1 MIFFSYLTDFGYF
14 KRLSCKEEGTAY
26 PSWPSGFTPSFWWG
40 LCCSSFEFMCCVFC
54 FVCTILC
61 LVCPMLPV
69 SLDCPFLITPQC
81 LFISSEKEYHV
92 SCRTWSEKV
101 KNELLERG
109 EGYFNYFPSIFN
121 YFIFSN
127 QNHLIPFQ
135 LLLHS

>member
-1 MIFFSYLTDFGYF
+1 LAILSGCLVKKKKLLTLPDHLGSPPVFGGVYVAHL
-14 KRLSCKEEGTAY
+14 LS
-26 PSWPSGFTPSFWWG
+26 
-40 LCCSSFEFMCCVFC
+40 FMCCVFC
-54 FVCTILC
+54 FVCIILY

-109 EGYFNYFPSIFN
+109 EGHFSYFPSIFN
-121 YFIFSN
+121 YFIFFN